1 MWVDMGVSVRVGVE
15 MDVWVILEMMGC
27 EGFWERVWIVCDE
40 VVGDVGVEGLG
51 RVVGSGG
58 DGGEVVV

>member
-27 EGFWERVWIVCDE
+27 EGFWEGVGIVCDE
-40 VVGDVGVEGLG
+40 MVWYVGG
-51 RVVGSGG
+51 
-58 DGGEVVV
+58 